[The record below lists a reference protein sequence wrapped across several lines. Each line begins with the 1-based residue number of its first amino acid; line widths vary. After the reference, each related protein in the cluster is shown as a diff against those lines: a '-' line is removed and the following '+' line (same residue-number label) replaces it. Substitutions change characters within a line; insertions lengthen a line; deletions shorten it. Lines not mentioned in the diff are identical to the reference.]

1 MVKKL
6 MIPLIAGSAVVVAV
20 VATAIPISIVN
31 SQSTNNGGSNN
42 GGSNNNGS
50 NNNGSNN
57 NGSNNN
63 GSNNNG
69 SNNNG
74 SNNNGSNN
82 NGSNNNGSNNNGSN
96 NNGSNNGESNNG
108 GETGESLITSLR
120 KWNILE
126 TQAIA
131 TQSLSISDITNSV
144 IEFLY
149 AKQDEFI
156 KNINASY
163 SVLKPTKRD
172 EKNNYISFTIPV
184 PYKDTSELNAFAK
197 TYFLNENNWNDVI
210 SYCKS
215 KNQNITDASKI
226 QNMEIVYSIS
236 KDATNEN
243 LVNVKPEQLV
253 VWIENKEYLIDFSQE
268 RPFSSYTLFVGLN
281 NNVNSGA
288 IIEKGQNILRPMML
302 NQEIFDCGAFGGLNQ
317 NTESITDMID
327 KTKVT
332 DFIYL
337 NRATIFSNYND
348 LNNKDFISKVDATPV
363 IEKSQISVEISYKN
377 VNVKTNFAIQLSDDN
392 LLRFSKLSDIKNW
405 SNGKRERIEIGYSAI
420 SKDTILDEAIKLIN
434 SRAKKEYSNYHH
446 IDSFIKKIG
455 GQNNAFTMELNPNGI
470 FNNSQLLQQFP
481 KIFSW
486 EAQPWITA
494 VNALGTFPNVN
505 KIKNI
510 IVEFNAQ
517 ITGLDNIR
525 TGTNV
530 DVKIVPLKT
539 TVIFDSTTLS
549 NIVWNFS
556 KDLQNKKSYQLDFLL
571 IVY

>member
-1 MVKKL
+1 MAKKL
-6 MIPLIAGSAVVVAV
+6 MIPIIAGSTAVVGIAAIAV
-20 VATAIPISIVN
+20 PISIVN
-31 SQSTNNGGSNN
+31 SQSTNNGGSTGGSNN
-42 GGSNNNGS
+42 GGSNNG
-50 NNNGSNN
+50 
-57 NGSNNN
+57 
-63 GSNNNG
+63 
-69 SNNNG
+69 
-74 SNNNGSNN
+74 
-82 NGSNNNGSNNNGSN
+82 
-96 NNGSNNGESNNG
+96 GSNNGG
-108 GETGESLITSLR
+108 TLIASLR
-120 KWNILE
+120 KWNIE
-126 TQAIA
+126 DTQAIA

-215 KNQNITDASKI
+215 KNQNITDSSEI
-226 QNMEIVYSIS
+226 QKMEIVYSIS

-253 VWIENKEYLIDFSQE
+253 VLIENKEYLIDFSQE

-281 NNVNSGA
+281 NNVNSGV

-302 NQEIFDCGAFGGLNQ
+302 NQEIFDCGVFGDLNQ
-317 NTESITDMID
+317 NTESIIDMID
-327 KTKVT
+327 KIKAT
-332 DFIYL
+332 DLIYL

-363 IEKSQISVEISYKN
+363 FEKSQISVEISYKN
-377 VNVKTNFAIQLSDDN
+377 VDWKTNFAIQLSDDN

-455 GQNNAFTMELNPNGI
+455 GQNNAFTMELNPNGT
-470 FNNSQLLQQFP
+470 FTNSELIYKFQ
-481 KIFSW
+481 KIFSSLGQTW
-486 EAQPWITA
+486 TQA
-494 VNALGTFPNVN
+494 VNTLGTFPNVD

-510 IVEFNAQ
+510 IVEFNAEMSGIDR
-517 ITGLDNIR
+517 ITAP
-525 TGTNV
+525 GTNV
-530 DVKIVPLKT
+530 NVKIVPVKT
-539 TVIFDSTTLS
+539 TVIFEGTTPD
-549 NIVWNFS
+549 ITWHFS
-556 KDLQNKKSYQLDFLL
+556 KDLQNEKSYQLSMLL
-571 IVY
+571 VVY

>member
-1 MVKKL
+1 MAKKL
-6 MIPLIAGSAVVVAV
+6 MIPIIAGSTAVVGIAAIAV
-20 VATAIPISIVN
+20 PISIVN

-42 GGSNNNGS
+42 GGSNN
-50 NNNGSNN
+50 
-57 NGSNNN
+57 
-63 GSNNNG
+63 
-69 SNNNG
+69 
-74 SNNNGSNN
+74 
-82 NGSNNNGSNNNGSN
+82 
-96 NNGSNNGESNNG
+96 G
-108 GETGESLITSLR
+108 GTLIASLR
-120 KWNILE
+120 KWNIE
-126 TQAIA
+126 DTQAIA

-163 SVLKPTKRD
+163 SVLKPTKKD
-172 EKNNYISFTIPV
+172 EINNYISFSIPV
-184 PYKDTSELNAFAK
+184 LYKDTSELNALTK

-243 LVNVKPEQLV
+243 LVNLKPEQLV
-253 VWIENKEYLIDFSQE
+253 VLIGNNEYLIDFSQE

-302 NQEIFDCGAFGGLNQ
+302 NQEIFDCRVFGDLNQ
-317 NTESITDMID
+317 NTESIMVMINKIKATDL
-327 KTKVT
+327 
-332 DFIYL
+332 IYL
-337 NRATIFSNYND
+337 NRSTIFSNYND

-377 VNVKTNFAIQLSDDN
+377 VNVKTNFAIRLSDDN

-455 GQNNAFTMELNPNGI
+455 GQNNAFTMELNPNGA
-470 FNNSQLLQQFP
+470 FTNSELLKQLP

-530 DVKIVPLKT
+530 DVKIIPVKT
-539 TVIFDSTTLS
+539 TVIFDTTTLS

>member
-1 MVKKL
+1 MAKKL
-6 MIPLIAGSAVVVAV
+6 MIPIIAGSTAVVGIAAIAV
-20 VATAIPISIVN
+20 PISIVN

-42 GGSNNNGS
+42 GGSNNG
-50 NNNGSNN
+50 
-57 NGSNNN
+57 
-63 GSNNNG
+63 
-69 SNNNG
+69 
-74 SNNNGSNN
+74 
-82 NGSNNNGSNNNGSN
+82 
-96 NNGSNNGESNNG
+96 GSNNGGSNNG
-108 GETGESLITSLR
+108 GTLIASLR
-120 KWNILE
+120 KWNIE
-126 TQAIA
+126 DTQAIA

-163 SVLKPTKRD
+163 SVLKPTKKD
-172 EKNNYISFTIPV
+172 EINNYISFSIPV
-184 PYKDTSELNAFAK
+184 LYKDTSELNALTK

-215 KNQNITDASKI
+215 KNQNITDTSKI

-243 LVNVKPEQLV
+243 LVNVKPEQLEV
-253 VWIENKEYLIDFSQE
+253 LIENKEYLIDFSQE

-302 NQEIFDCGAFGGLNQ
+302 NQEIFDCGVFGDLNQ
-317 NTESITDMID
+317 NTESITDMIN
-327 KTKVT
+327 KINKVT
-332 DFIYL
+332 ATDLIYL
-337 NRATIFSNYND
+337 NRATIFSNYKD
-348 LNNKDFISKVDATPV
+348 LDNKDFISKVVAIPV
-363 IEKSQISVEISYKN
+363 FEKSQISVEISYKN
-377 VNVKTNFAIQLSDDN
+377 VNVKTNFAIRLSDDN
-392 LLRFSKLSDIKNW
+392 LLRFSKLSDIKSW
-405 SNGKRERIEIGYSAI
+405 SNGERERIEIGYSAI

-455 GQNNAFTMELNPNGI
+455 GENNAFTMELNPNGI

>member
-6 MIPLIAGSAVVVAV
+6 MIPLIAGSAVVVVV

-42 GGSNNNGS
+42 
-50 NNNGSNN
+50 
-57 NGSNNN
+57 
-63 GSNNNG
+63 
-69 SNNNG
+69 
-74 SNNNGSNN
+74 
-82 NGSNNNGSNNNGSN
+82 NGSNNNGSN
-96 NNGSNNGESNNG
+96 NNGSNNGGSNNNGSNNG
-108 GETGESLITSLR
+108 GSNNNGSNNGGSNNGGSNNNGANNSGEIVESLITSLR
-120 KWNILE
+120 KWNISDN
-126 TQAIA
+126 QAIA
-131 TQSLSISDITNSV
+131 TKSLSISDITNSV

-163 SVLKPTKRD
+163 SVLKPTKKD
-172 EKNNYISFTIPV
+172 GINNYISFNIPV
-184 PYKDTSELNAFAK
+184 LHKNTSELNALAK
-197 TYFLNENNWNDVI
+197 TYFLNDNNWNDVI
-210 SYCKS
+210 SYCKI

-236 KDATNEN
+236 KDAKNEN
-243 LVNVKPEQLV
+243 LVNVKLEQLV
-253 VWIENKEYLIDFSQE
+253 LLIDNKEYLIDISEE

-281 NNVNSGA
+281 NDVNSGT
-288 IIEKGQNILRPMML
+288 IIEKNQNIVRPMIL
-302 NQEIFDCGAFGGLNQ
+302 NKEIFDCGVFGDLNQ
-317 NTESITDMID
+317 NTESIIDMID
-327 KTKVT
+327 KIKAT

-348 LNNKDFISKVDATPV
+348 LNNKDFISKIDATPV
-363 IEKSQISVEISYKN
+363 FEKSQISVEISYKN
-377 VNVKTNFAIQLSDDN
+377 VGWKTNFAIQLSDDN

-405 SNGKRERIEIGYSAI
+405 SNGKREKIEIGYSAI
-420 SKDTILDEAIKLIN
+420 SKDIILDEVIKLIN
-434 SRAKKEYSNYHH
+434 SRAKKEYSDYHH
-446 IDSFIKKIG
+446 IDSFIKKKKVG
-455 GQNNAFTMELNPNGI
+455 GQNVAFTMELNPNGTYT
-470 FNNSQLLQQFP
+470 NSELLKQFP
-481 KIFSW
+481 KIFGW
-486 EAQPWITA
+486 EGQPWITA

-530 DVKIVPLKT
+530 DVKIIPVKT
-539 TVIFDSTTLS
+539 TVIFDDTTPD
-549 NIVWNFS
+549 IVWNFS

>member
-50 NNNGSNN
+50 NND
-57 NGSNNN
+57 GSNNN

-120 KWNILE
+120 KWNILK

-131 TQSLSISDITNSV
+131 TQSLSISDITNSI

-163 SVLKPTKRD
+163 SVLKPTKKD
-172 EKNNYISFTIPV
+172 EINNYISFNIPV
-184 PYKDTSELNAFAK
+184 LHKNTSELNALAK

-210 SYCKS
+210 SYCKI

-226 QNMEIVYSIS
+226 QSMEIVYSIS
-236 KDATNEN
+236 KDAKNEN
-243 LVNVKPEQLV
+243 LVNVKLEQLALL
-253 VWIENKEYLIDFSQE
+253 IENKEYLIDISEE

-281 NNVNSGA
+281 TNVNSGT
-288 IIEKGQNILRPMML
+288 IIEKNQNILRPMIL
-302 NQEIFDCGAFGGLNQ
+302 NQEIFDCGVFRDLNQ
-317 NTESITDMID
+317 NTESIIDMID
-327 KTKVT
+327 KIKGT
-332 DFIYL
+332 DLIYL

-363 IEKSQISVEISYKN
+363 FEKSQISVEISYKN
-377 VNVKTNFAIQLSDDN
+377 VDWKTNFAIRLSDDN
-392 LLRFSKLSDIKNW
+392 LLRFSKLSDIKSW
-405 SNGKRERIEIGYSAI
+405 SNGERERIEIGYSAI